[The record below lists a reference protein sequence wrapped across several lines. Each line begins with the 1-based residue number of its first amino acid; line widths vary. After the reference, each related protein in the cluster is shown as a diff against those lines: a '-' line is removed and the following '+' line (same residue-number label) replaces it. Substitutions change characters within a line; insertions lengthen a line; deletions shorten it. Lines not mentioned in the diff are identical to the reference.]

1 MNIETLE
8 QYRGMHSEVQ
18 SITAEIETL
27 YNPVAS
33 PNGRMGAGHSSTPS
47 NPTEQAAM
55 RIINRKQC
63 LEKKKQEMMKALDEI
78 EEWLD
83 SVKDPEL
90 RALIRWY
97 YILGLTWKATSLKV
111 YGYSCYQRAYQ
122 RVRRYFK
129 DSK

>member
-1 MNIETLE
+1 MTIRELET
-8 QYRGMHSEVQ
+8 YRGMHSEVQ

-33 PNGRMGAGHSSTPS
+33 PNGRIQAGHSNTPS

-55 RIINRKQC
+55 RIISRKQC
-63 LEKKKQEMMKALDEI
+63 LEKKKREMLNALDAI
-78 EEWLD
+78 EAWLD
-83 SVKDPEL
+83 SVEDPEL

-129 DSK
+129 ESK